1 MNIEV
6 TQFRAAILGTQLR
19 SLERSGYAD
28 EPVADGL
35 PVEGLVGHGGLVGE
49 HGQNGGQVAA
59 HSSCDG
65 HPVRASDLALPGQ
78 EGLGVHA
85 QLHHA
90 FRSPACWEG
99 DEPEGEED

>member
-49 HGQNGGQVAA
+49 HGQNRGQVAA
-59 HSSCDG
+59 H
-65 HPVRASDLALPGQ
+65 L
-78 EGLGVHA
+78 
-85 QLHHA
+85 QLKQIRHY
-90 FRSPACWEG
+90 FSFILSF
-99 DEPEGEED
+99 